1 MEILMPWAIGVS
13 FVFMLRPL
21 DKASCN
27 NAGRKQD
34 NGKHIKKI

>member
-1 MEILMPWAIGVS
+1 MPCAIGVS

-21 DKASCN
+21 DKTGCN

-34 NGKHIKKI
+34 NGQNIEKV